1 MEDISDLCE
10 YLEWD
15 SHFFGV
21 RIARVTQ
28 SRLTPERVKVL
39 LSWCDAMGIACLYF
53 LADSGDRRTAWLAR
67 DAGFRAVDLRVT
79 LETAVEGHGGELN
92 GVSPGR
98 VRPSTPADVSELR
111 TIARQSHGASR
122 FYYDPN
128 FPTALCDAL
137 YETWIAKSC
146 EGYAD
151 VVLVGERDSRVTG
164 YVSCH
169 LGGAETGRIGL
180 LAVAPDAQ
188 GKGVGRLLVEAARR
202 WFAQQGMR
210 RMTVVSQGR
219 NAQALRL
226 YQRCGFIT
234 GSVEEWYHRWF
245 DQRVLGGEP

>member
-1 MEDISDLCE
+1 MEDASDLCE

-15 SHFFGV
+15 SRFFGF
-21 RIARVTQ
+21 RIARITQ
-28 SRLTPERVKVL
+28 NQLTPERVKVL

-53 LADSGDRRTAWLAR
+53 LADSSDRHTLWLAQ

-79 LETAVEGHGGELN
+79 LETGVEVHGGERE
-92 GVSPGR
+92 GIRPGS

-111 TIARQSHGASR
+111 TIARQSHRTSR

-128 FPTALCDAL
+128 FPTATCDAL

-151 VVLVGERDSRVTG
+151 VVLVGERDRRVTG

-169 LGGAETGRIGL
+169 LDGAETGKIGL

-188 GKGVGRLLVEAARR
+188 GTGVGRLLVEASQR
-202 WFAQQGMR
+202 WFAQQGIR
-210 RMTVVSQGR
+210 RVTVVTQGR
-219 NAQALRL
+219 NAQAQRL

-234 GSVEEWYHRWF
+234 RSVGEWYHRWF
-245 DQRVLGGEP
+245 GQRVAGGGP